1 MAHNRDVEAS
11 GDALGLIVGGVRD
24 VGRCGEYAENEE
36 GGREMVEEV
45 ERGFW
50 APLWW

>member
-24 VGRCGEYAENEE
+24 VCRCGDSAEKEE
-36 GGREMVEEV
+36 GGGDMEEV
-45 ERGFW
+45 ERGF
-50 APLWW
+50 